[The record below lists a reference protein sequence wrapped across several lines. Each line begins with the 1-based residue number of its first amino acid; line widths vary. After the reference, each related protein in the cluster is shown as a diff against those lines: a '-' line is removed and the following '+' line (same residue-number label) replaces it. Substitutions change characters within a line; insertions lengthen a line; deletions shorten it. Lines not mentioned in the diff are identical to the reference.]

1 MSCLYATQKLQA
13 TKTSQRPKDKQNYHQ
28 WNWATEKYQREIGSR
43 IKTSHMRLGAS
54 LGHSIETITSRR
66 DIIWLQKLVYFVFGV
81 YLAAFEI

>member
-43 IKTSHMRLGAS
+43 VKTSHMRLSAS
-54 LGHSIETITSRR
+54 LGPLLPGGTSFGCKSLSILSLEYI
-66 DIIWLQKLVYFVFGV
+66 
-81 YLAAFEI
+81 